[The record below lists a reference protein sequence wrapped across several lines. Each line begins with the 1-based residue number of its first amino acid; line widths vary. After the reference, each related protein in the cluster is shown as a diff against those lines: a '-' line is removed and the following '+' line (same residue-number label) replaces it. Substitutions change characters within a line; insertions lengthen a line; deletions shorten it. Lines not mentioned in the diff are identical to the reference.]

1 MPSKNSQDELNW
13 VIAAGIVGADIGT
26 SIFYGTGILF
36 PIVGYYAPLFVLTC
50 CLMMW
55 LFKRTYEEG
64 LAMSPYNGGAY
75 SMILRSVGRRG
86 AVLAGALTFVSYL
99 ATAAVSALAGSFYL
113 SSLFP
118 SLSSSHIVLLSF
130 IPIAGF
136 GILNTKGI
144 KEPAKLV
151 TLIAGLHFLLLI
163 IIAVWGGGFLIT
175 HWDSIS
181 FQRFTSPTI
190 SLSFSTLMYGFASA
204 FLGITGFE
212 SAAQIVEEL
221 ETPTLTTVHKLY
233 KTVIILVSLTA
244 PAISFLCLI
253 LLSPLEIQ
261 NNLNYLLSGL
271 AMKLGGK
278 SLLTIIVIDA
288 TLTLYAAVNTAF
300 VGFIGLAKTMA
311 KQGNLPEKLLWR
323 VAHIYPN
330 IKGYPLISL
339 PFAGIALTMSA
350 LVAGEV
356 GVLAKVYEIAFLG
369 VMVSFCIGV
378 ILLRNQPLK
387 KDTPKKYLSNLL
399 LVFKGKA
406 TPTVISTVIP
416 VVPLFSG
423 IVLAIASTTLLAHS
437 QARVLLM
444 LVFLLALTLLLM
456 AYYRWGLLESRL
468 ESRHDLR
475 LGLGKFKNTSD
486 LPNDLPHYILC
497 TGNIRG
503 HWLINKTLK
512 HILKYEKNDFE
523 FVIFHA
529 EEGKDKEGFFF
540 EQIQRIVS
548 QQVAP
553 LYNHNIILTVKVL
566 PGTLSEGLH
575 TLQKQYKFKKAIIGM
590 WHHSEGKAVKDWVA
604 DLATDLDIPAI
615 CMDDFLKQTGLG

>member
-1 MPSKNSQDELNW
+1 
-13 VIAAGIVGADIGT
+13 
-26 SIFYGTGILF
+26 
-36 PIVGYYAPLFVLTC
+36 
-50 CLMMW
+50 MMW
-55 LFKRTYEEG
+55 LFKKTYEEG

-118 SLSSSHIVLLSF
+118 DLSSSHIVLLSF
-130 IPIAGF
+130 IPILGF
-136 GILNTKGI
+136 GLLNTKGI

-163 IIAVWGGGFLIT
+163 IIAIWGGGFLIT
-175 HWDSIS
+175 HWDTIS

-221 ETPTLTTVHKLY
+221 ETPTLKTVHKLY
-233 KTVIILVSLTA
+233 KTVIVLVSLTA

-278 SLLTIIVIDA
+278 SLLTIIVVDA

-311 KQGNLPEKLLWR
+311 KQGNLPERLLWR
-323 VAHIYPN
+323 VAHIYPS

-339 PFAGIALTMSA
+339 PFAIIALTMSA

-369 VMVSFCIGV
+369 VMVSFCAGV
-378 ILLRNQPLK
+378 ILLRNRPLK
-387 KDTPKKYLSNLL
+387 TDTPKKYLSTLL
-399 LVFKGKA
+399 FVFKDKQ
-406 TPTVISTVIP
+406 IP

-423 IVLAIASTTLLAHS
+423 VVLAAASTTLLVHS
-437 QARVLLM
+437 QTRVLLM

-468 ESRHDLR
+468 ESRNDLR

-486 LPNDLPHYILC
+486 LPSNLPHYILC
-497 TGNIRG
+497 TGSIRG
-503 HWLINKTLK
+503 QWLINRALK
-512 HILKYEKNDFE
+512 HILKHEKNDFE

-529 EEGKDKEGFFF
+529 EDGKDEDGFFF

-553 LYNHNIILTVKVL
+553 LYNHNIILTVKIL

-575 TLQKQYKFKKAIIGM
+575 TLQKQYEFKKVIIGM
-590 WHHSEGKAVKDWVA
+590 WNHSDGKTVRDWVA

-615 CMDDFLKQTGLG
+615 CMDDFLKSTQVT

>member
-1 MPSKNSQDELNW
+1 MPSKNKQDELSW
-13 VIAAGIVGADIGT
+13 IIAAGIVGADIGT

-55 LFKRTYEEG
+55 LFKKTYEEG

-99 ATAAVSALAGSFYL
+99 ATAAVSALSGSFYL

-118 SLSSSHIVLLSF
+118 DLSSSHIVLLSF
-130 IPIAGF
+130 IPIIGF
-136 GILNTKGI
+136 GLLNTKGI

-151 TLIAGLHFLLLI
+151 TLVAGLHFLLLI
-163 IIAVWGGGFLIT
+163 IIAIWGGGFLISN
-175 HWDSIS
+175 WDSIS
-181 FQRFTSPTI
+181 FKHFTSPSI
-190 SLSFSTLMYGFASA
+190 SLSFSTFMYGFASA

-221 ETPTLTTVHKLY
+221 ETPTLPTVHKLY

-261 NNLNYLLSGL
+261 DNLNYLLSGL
-271 AMKLGGK
+271 ALKLGGK
-278 SLLTIIVIDA
+278 TLLTIIVIDA

-311 KQGNLPEKLLWR
+311 KQGNLPAKLLWR
-323 VAHIYPN
+323 MAHIYPTV
-330 IKGYPLISL
+330 KGYPLISL
-339 PFAGIALTMSA
+339 PFAIIALTMSA

-356 GVLAKVYEIAFLG
+356 EVLAKVYEIAFLG

-378 ILLRNQPLK
+378 ILLRNRPLK
-387 KDTPKKYLSNLL
+387 KDTPVQYLSNLL
-399 LVFKGKA
+399 FVFKDKK
-406 TPTVISTVIP
+406 IP
-416 VVPLFSG
+416 IIPLFSG
-423 IVLAIASTTLLAHS
+423 IVLATASTTLLAHS
-437 QARVLLM
+437 HASVLLM

-468 ESRHDLR
+468 ERRNDLR
-475 LGLGKFKNTSD
+475 LGLGKFKNTTD
-486 LPNDLPHYILC
+486 LPGDLPHYVLC
-497 TGNIRG
+497 TGSIRG
-503 HWLINKTLK
+503 QWLINRTLK

-529 EEGKDKEGFFF
+529 EDGKDKEGFFF

-553 LYNHNIILTVKVL
+553 LYSQNIILTVKVL

-575 TLQKQYKFKKAIIGM
+575 TLHKQYEFKKVIIGM
-590 WHHSEGKAVKDWVA
+590 WNYSEGKTVRDWVT
-604 DLATDLDIPAI
+604 DLARDLDIPAL
-615 CMDDFLKQTGLG
+615 CLDDFLKDKQLT

>member
-1 MPSKNSQDELNW
+1 MPSKNSQDELSW
-13 VIAAGIVGADIGT
+13 IIAAGIVGADIGT

-55 LFKRTYEEG
+55 LFKKTYQEG

-86 AVLAGALTFVSYL
+86 AVFAGALTFVSYL

-118 SLSSSHIVLLSF
+118 ELSSTYIVLLSF
-130 IPIAGF
+130 IPIIGF
-136 GILNTKGI
+136 GLLNTKGI

-151 TLIAGLHFLLLI
+151 TLVAGLHFLLLI
-163 IIAVWGGGFLIT
+163 IIAIWGSGFLISN
-175 HWDSIS
+175 WESIS
-181 FQRFTSPTI
+181 FERFTSPTI
-190 SLSFSTLMYGFASA
+190 SLSFSTFMYGFASA

-221 ETPTLTTVHKLY
+221 ETPTLPTVHKLY

-253 LLSPLEIQ
+253 LLTPVEIQ

-271 AMKLGGK
+271 AMKLGGT
-278 SLLTIIVIDA
+278 SLLIVIVIDA

-323 VAHIYPN
+323 VAHIYPS
-330 IKGYPLISL
+330 IKGYPLIAL
-339 PFAGIALTMSA
+339 PFAAIALTMSV

-356 GVLAKVYEIAFLG
+356 EVLAKVYEIAFLG
-369 VMVSFCIGV
+369 VMVSFCVGV

-387 KDTPKKYLSNLL
+387 KDVPKNYLSDLL
-399 LVFKGKA
+399 FVFKDKK
-406 TPTVISTVIP
+406 IP
-416 VVPLFSG
+416 IIPLFSG
-423 IVLAIASTTLLAHS
+423 IVLATASATLLSHS
-437 QARVLLM
+437 HARVLLL

-468 ESRHDLR
+468 ERRHDLR
-475 LGLGKFKNTSD
+475 LGLGKFKNKTDLPSD
-486 LPNDLPHYILC
+486 LPRYVLC
-497 TGNIRG
+497 TGNVRG
-503 HWLINKTLK
+503 QWLINKTLA
-512 HILKYEKNDFE
+512 HILKYEKEDFE
-523 FVIFHA
+523 LVIFHA
-529 EEGKDKEGFFF
+529 EDGKDKEGFFF
-540 EQIQRIVS
+540 EQVQRIVS

-553 LYNHNIILTVKVL
+553 LYGHNIILTVKVL

-575 TLQKQYKFKKAIIGM
+575 TLHKQYEFKKVIVGM
-590 WHHSEGKAVKDWVA
+590 WHHSEGKTVKDWVA
-604 DLATDLDIPAI
+604 DLATDLEIPAI
-615 CMDDFLKQTGLG
+615 SLDDFLKTKQFS